1 MATTTNPFEPP
12 RTTDLAGDAPA
23 VNGPRVVAPEA
34 LRELTAAA
42 GWVRG
47 LARLTAVSIAVQVLR
62 LIIDVGRTRGAS
74 ATVGV
79 VGAFAVPIAIAILF
93 LVRLNRYAAAS
104 ERLWGGAR
112 DAVGAIID
120 AQASYLKL
128 ASVVVGIGAGVFT
141 FSLAIAIGSGR
152 FFSWIYR

>member
-12 RTTDLAGDAPA
+12 RTTDLDGDAP
-23 VNGPRVVAPEA
+23 VLPGPRVVPAEA
-34 LRELTAAA
+34 VRELAAAA

-62 LIIDVGRTRGAS
+62 LIVESGRARGAGTMAVVVVS
-74 ATVGV
+74 YGV
-79 VGAFAVPIAIAILF
+79 TIAMAILF
-93 LVRLNRYAAAS
+93 LIRLNRYAATS
-104 ERLWGGAR
+104 ERVWDGDV
-112 DAVGAIID
+112 DAVGSVID

-128 ASVVVGIGAGVFT
+128 ASVLVGIGAGVFV
-141 FSLAIAIGSGR
+141 FALALAIGSGR

>member
-12 RTTDLAGDAPA
+12 RTTDLDGDAPA
-23 VNGPRVVAPEA
+23 VKGPRVVVPEA

-47 LARLTAVSIAVQVLR
+47 LALLTAVSIAVQVLR
-62 LIIDVGRTRGAS
+62 FVADLGHARGAS
-74 ATVGV
+74 AIALLVLAT
-79 VGAFAVPIAIAILF
+79 ALPIAISILF
-93 LVRLNRYAAAS
+93 LIRLNRYASAS
-104 ERLWGGAR
+104 ERVWGGATE
-112 DAVGAIID
+112 AVGAVIN

-128 ASVVVGIGAGVFT
+128 ASVVVGISAGVFT

-152 FFSWIYR
+152 FFTWIYR